1 MVYININ
8 RTDIL
13 QADRKGSEAMWLDV
27 LIFHHGL
34 RTALLDLGC
43 ASCQGQHIKEN
54 YYMVTIKSQSYTE
67 EQIIQC
73 LATCESVIS
82 KNAYLE
88 KKWST
93 YIIGNC
99 SRADEYTNIRTDWM
113 EYRKKL
119 RSLLLDKYS
128 MKEIIQ
134 KTKSCE
140 RKSTQKRVKEIIDLL
155 D

>member
-1 MVYININ
+1 M
-8 RTDIL
+8 

-27 LIFHHGL
+27 LIFYHGL

-43 ASCQGQHIKEN
+43 VPVRDNTLRREN
-54 YYMVTIKSQSYTE
+54 YYMITIKNQSYTE

-73 LATCESVIS
+73 LVTCESVIN

-88 KKWST
+88 KKWSN

-99 SRADEYTNIRTDWM
+99 SRADEYTKNRTDWM

-134 KTKSCE
+134 KTKSCKE
-140 RKSTQKRVKEIIDLL
+140 KSTQKLVKEIIDLM

>member
-1 MVYININ
+1 
-8 RTDIL
+8 
-13 QADRKGSEAMWLDV
+13 
-27 LIFHHGL
+27 
-34 RTALLDLGC
+34 
-43 ASCQGQHIKEN
+43 
-54 YYMVTIKSQSYTE
+54 MVTIKSQSYTE

-88 KKWST
+88 KKWSN

-140 RKSTQKRVKEIIDLL
+140 RKSTQNRVKEIIDLL